1 MLEAIKK
8 GEVIEFLEGKGNY
21 KVGMDQ
27 WANASAPTDWT
38 RIITKGV
45 YVVFSENLELNVKEL
60 FEDALLKMMDRDT
73 FDIYVALAV
82 IHFQLIREQRGAS
95 PFAMDRE
102 KILHKLRKTIIDN
115 EEKLRNYFEWEG
127 KAYKE
132 GMWGEV
138 IRVDTLCRN
147 KWNLSIL

>member
-8 GEVIEFLEGKGNY
+8 GEVIEFLEGKGQY

-38 RIITKGV
+38 RIIPKGI
-45 YVVFSENLELNVKEL
+45 YVVYNENPGLKVNELYE
-60 FEDALLKMMDRDT
+60 EALLQMMDRDT

-95 PFAMDRE
+95 PFAIDRG
-102 KILHKLRKTIIDN
+102 KILPKLKNILLVNEQKLRK
-115 EEKLRNYFEWEG
+115 YFEWEG
-127 KAYKE
+127 KAYQE

-138 IRVDTLCRN
+138 IRVDALCRN
-147 KWNLSIL
+147 KWNFSIL